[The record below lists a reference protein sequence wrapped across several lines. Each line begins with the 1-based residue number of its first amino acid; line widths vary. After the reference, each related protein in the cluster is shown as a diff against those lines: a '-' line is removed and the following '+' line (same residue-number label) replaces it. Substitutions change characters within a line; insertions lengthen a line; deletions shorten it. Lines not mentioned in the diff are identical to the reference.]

1 MKATEFGQGLVEA
14 ALKPTVDER
23 LDAMLAVLN
32 KARVFGTETMANAVA
47 RKAHEAWAAIRPN
60 PIEMTPG
67 GMTNAG
73 AGANNAGSMRDRDI
87 KPYPSA
93 ADIRREKRERL

>member
-1 MKATEFGQGLVEA
+1 MDA

-23 LDAMLAVLN
+23 LEAILAVLN

-47 RKAHEAWAAIRPN
+47 RKAHEAWKAIRPN
-60 PIEMTPG
+60 PIKVVPG

-73 AGANNAGSMRDRDI
+73 AGTNNAGSLRDRDI
-87 KPYPSA
+87 RPNPSA